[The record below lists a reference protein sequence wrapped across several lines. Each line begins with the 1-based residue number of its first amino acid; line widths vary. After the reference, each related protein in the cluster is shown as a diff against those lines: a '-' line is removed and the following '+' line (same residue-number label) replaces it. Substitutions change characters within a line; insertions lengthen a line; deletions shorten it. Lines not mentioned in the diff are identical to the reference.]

1 MDQPHF
7 LYGCWNW
14 FFLFL
19 LSAQIAA
26 IFKRILT
33 FKVSRA
39 PLGAILCRI
48 GHRELADLGREGMT
62 VGGVEEMVEIWKDGD
77 WQ

>member
-1 MDQPHF
+1 MVF
-7 LYGCWNW
+7 S
-14 FFLFL
+14 FFAVG
-19 LSAQIAA
+19 SNRCH
-26 IFKRILT
+26 FKRILT

-39 PLGAILCRI
+39 LLGAILCRI
-48 GHRELADLGREGMT
+48 GLRELADLGREGMT